1 MSEYTSVS
9 FGGMAQAEA
18 DFLSIFSALS
28 GTLSDLQ
35 HNLESSLAQW
45 TGAARTSY
53 TQAKADWDAAAR
65 HMASVLNSLGGVI
78 GTANDTYQQTERSL
92 TGLWS

>member
-9 FGGMAQAEA
+9 FGGMAQGEA
-18 DFLSIFSALS
+18 DFQSIFNALT

-35 HNLESSLAQW
+35 HNLEASLAQW
-45 TGAARTSY
+45 TGAARGSY
-53 TQAKADWDAAAR
+53 TQAKGDWDAAAQ
-65 HMASVLNSLGGVI
+65 HMASILNSLGAVI